1 MIVQTKAYTRAGL
14 AGNPSDGYFGKTLSV
29 TFKDFYAQV
38 TMYETP
44 DLEILPNDRDHSYF
58 EDFNHLVKDVQRHG
72 YYGGI
77 RLIKAAAKNSTTI
90 AVKKGLCWQ
99 IKTLPYAIIQTYL
112 FRLVW
117 PDPAPLSQQP
127 FGR

>member
-1 MIVQTKAYTRAGL
+1 MIVRTKAYTRAGL

-29 TFKDFYAQV
+29 TFKDFYAEV

-58 EDFNHLVKDVQRHG
+58 NNLEHLVQDVRRHG

-77 RLIKAAAKNSTTI
+77 RLIKAAAKRFFEIIMTVI
-90 AVKKGLCWQ
+90 AVITHFMNIVC
-99 IKTLPYAIIQTYL
+99 
-112 FRLVW
+112 R
-117 PDPAPLSQQP
+117 
-127 FGR
+127 